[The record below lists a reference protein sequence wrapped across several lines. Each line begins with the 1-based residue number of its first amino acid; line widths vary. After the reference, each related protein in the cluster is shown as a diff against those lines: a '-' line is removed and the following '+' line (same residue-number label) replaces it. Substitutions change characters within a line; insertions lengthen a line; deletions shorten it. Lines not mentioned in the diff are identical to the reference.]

1 MRNVLEARLQY
12 FLIGIC
18 IVAFIYL
25 VRKMMVRRVDVKYT
39 MPWLLL
45 DILMIIIAANPDLVI
60 WACRIVGIQVA
71 SNAVFFAALLFL
83 LVIVYLLSR
92 AVSRLNNEVR
102 MLSQRIALDEMK
114 EMLELMYEGD
124 ENE

>member
-1 MRNVLEARLQY
+1 MIRIIIGHIMKIEAA
-12 FLIGIC
+12 FLLLPC
-18 IVAFIYL
+18 IVALIYL

-45 DILMIIIAANPDLVI
+45 DILMIIIAAYPELV
-60 WACRIVGIQVA
+60 WWGCRIVGIQVA
-71 SNAVFFAALLFL
+71 SNAVFFAALVFL

-102 MLSQRIALDEMK
+102 MLSQRIALDEIK
-114 EMLELMYEGD
+114 EAED
-124 ENE
+124 K

>member
-1 MRNVLEARLQY
+1 MRNMLETRLQL
-12 FLIGIC
+12 FLIVIC
-18 IVAFIYL
+18 IAALIYL

-45 DILMIIIAANPDLVI
+45 DILMIIIAAYPELVW

-71 SNAVFFAALLFL
+71 SNAVFFAALVFL

-102 MLSQRIALDEMK
+102 MLSQRIALDEIK
-114 EMLELMYEGD
+114 EAED
-124 ENE
+124 K